1 MGKNKVDYVM
11 DNYYKPHAQGFRD
24 NPTNNQAR
32 LTESFYIRHLQELSA
47 NRFEWKGLPNSVPQ
61 RFLEMTLLR
70 NGLSVFYFNEKH
82 GRYVSLRAGSAGA
95 PNMYDNPT
103 HYWVNGNLD
112 INERVEARNCVP
124 IWANYMRLPDL
135 DVIRLYAKKLA
146 EIDKSIEINA
156 KNLRKTRVI
165 LADENQR
172 LSWQNINRQFEEG
185 VEVIYGTSALD
196 VTAAQVLDFQSDPQ
210 GVLNLQIVKAKMWN
224 EVMTYLG
231 INNANQDKKERLVA
245 SEVEAND
252 EQVFATKAIAL
263 NARRE
268 ACDAINRKFKMP
280 DGTPLNVSV
289 DYVDYSKSEAGTESE
304 DNNGN
309 IHNDAQAGN

>member
-1 MGKNKVDYVM
+1 MGKNKSDYVM
-11 DNYYKPHAQGFRD
+11 DNFYRPHAQGFRN
-24 NPTNNQAR
+24 NPTNNQQR
-32 LTESFYIRHLQELSA
+32 LTERFYIRHLSELSA
-47 NRFEWKGLPNSVPQ
+47 NRFKWTGLPNSVPQ

-70 NGLSVFYFNEKH
+70 NGLSVFYFNRKYE
-82 GRYVSLRAGSAGA
+82 RYVSLRAASAGK

-103 HYWVNGNLD
+103 SFWVNGNLD
-112 INERVEARNCVP
+112 INERVMASDCVP
-124 IWANYMRLPDL
+124 IWANYFRTPDL
-135 DVIRLYAKKLA
+135 DIINLYSKKLA
-146 EIDKSIEINA
+146 EIDRSIEINA

-185 VEVIYGTSALD
+185 VEVIYGTSAMD
-196 VTAAQVLDFQSDPQ
+196 TMAAQVLDFQSDPQ

-224 EVMTYLG
+224 ECMTYLG

-268 ACDAINRKFKMP
+268 ACEAINRKFKMP
-280 DGTPLNVSV
+280 DGKPLNVWV
-289 DYVDYSKSEAGTESE
+289 DYVDLSKSTINEGGEE
-304 DNNGN
+304 NGN
-309 IHNDAQAGN
+309 AYDDAKAGN

>member
-1 MGKNKVDYVM
+1 MGKNKSDYVM
-11 DNYYKPHAQGFRD
+11 DNYYKPHAQGFRN
-24 NPTNNQAR
+24 NPTNNQQR
-32 LTESFYIRHLQELSA
+32 LTERFYIRHLSELSA
-47 NRFEWKGLPNSVPQ
+47 NRFAWKGLPNSVPQ

-70 NGLSVFYFNEKH
+70 NGLAVFYKNEKYD
-82 GRYVSLRAGSAGA
+82 RFVALRAASAGK

-124 IWANYMRLPDL
+124 IWSNYLRMPDL
-135 DVIRLYAKKLA
+135 DIITLYAKKLS

-156 KNLRKTRVI
+156 KNLRKPRII

-172 LSWQNINRQFEEG
+172 LSWQNLDRQFEEG
-185 VEVIYGTSALD
+185 VGVIFGTSAMD
-196 VTAAQVLDFQSDPQ
+196 VTQAQVLDFQGDPQ
-210 GVLNLQIVKAKMWN
+210 GVLNLQVIKSKMWN
-224 EVMTYLG
+224 EAMTYLG

-268 ACDAINRKFKMP
+268 ACEQINRKFKMP
-280 DGTPLNVSV
+280 DGQRLNVSV
-289 DYVDYSKSEAGTESE
+289 DYVDYSNQSIDKAQEEPESKE
-304 DNNGN
+304 
-309 IHNDAQAGN
+309 